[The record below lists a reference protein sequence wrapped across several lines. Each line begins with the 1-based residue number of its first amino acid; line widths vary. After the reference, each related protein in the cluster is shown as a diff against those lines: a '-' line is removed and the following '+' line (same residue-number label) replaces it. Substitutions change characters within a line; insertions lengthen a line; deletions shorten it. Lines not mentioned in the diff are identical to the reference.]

1 MVRRVLVTL
10 TAAGAAM
17 LAVILLLA
25 PQHGDF
31 LRRDLPLA
39 VLAGLIAAALASWF

>member
-39 VLAGLIAAALASWF
+39 ALAGLIAAALASWS